1 MFINSNL
8 SDCRLLVVIENQKD
22 INDLLINTVNFTKLI
37 NVEIKLLFVIAP
49 THLNASENPLVFIK
63 MVEDEISKIES
74 KLKKITDIIFEQEK
88 ISVDWKVDFGKLKTV
103 VKSYIKEVDP
113 QIVLVNNS
121 SRKKRAWANKVIP
134 NYLEDFK
141 GLIIITNEKNTT
153 LPKSELKLGCFGPE
167 VFSKENKVIQKLLKG
182 SSLPIYVYLSFTNAF
197 RKKLR
202 KIKNVFENEIKIF
215 EFQTQNQS
223 LGILKYLNYCK
234 VDLLCID
241 NSINAGQHHQYKDV
255 ISKSKIPLLII
266 NS

>member
-141 GLIIITNEKNTT
+141 G
-153 LPKSELKLGCFGPE
+153 
-167 VFSKENKVIQKLLKG
+167 
-182 SSLPIYVYLSFTNAF
+182 
-197 RKKLR
+197 
-202 KIKNVFENEIKIF
+202 
-215 EFQTQNQS
+215 
-223 LGILKYLNYCK
+223 
-234 VDLLCID
+234 
-241 NSINAGQHHQYKDV
+241 
-255 ISKSKIPLLII
+255 
-266 NS
+266 